1 MPDAIFKVYFLIW
14 LIAAYAIRMPSLKQ
28 KRQIEVADS
37 RLTRLETLLNV
48 LAFVG
53 MQVIPLVYVLTSWLG
68 VADYHVAAWVG
79 WIGVALF
86 AVALWLLWR
95 AHVDLGHNWS
105 PTLQVMEQHAL
116 VTRGIY
122 GTIRHPIYAAHWL
135 WAIGQA
141 LLLPNWIAGLA
152 GPASFLP
159 IYLYRIPR
167 EERMMLDHFGEAYR
181 SYMDR
186 TGRVIP
192 RL

>member
-1 MPDAIFKVYFLIW
+1 MTNTIPLIYVFTPW
-14 LIAAYAIRMPSLKQ
+14 MD
-28 KRQIEVADS
+28 VADCH
-37 RLTRLETLLNV
+37 RPT
-48 LAFVG
+48 
-53 MQVIPLVYVLTSWLG
+53 
-68 VADYHVAAWVG
+68 WVG
-79 WIGVALF
+79 WIAAALF

-95 AHVDLGHNWS
+95 AHVDLGRNWS

-135 WAIGQA
+135 WATGQA

-152 GPASFLP
+152 GLASFLP

-167 EERMMLDHFGEAYR
+167 EERMMLEHFGEAYR
-181 SYMDR
+181 SYTDR